1 MTQGAH
7 ETQRTKGSADKPVS
21 ALQRLLSLPAIFSG
35 RDLTIRFGWT
45 SKNASQYLYL
55 WKKRGLVQ
63 ALGGHSDTF
72 ANLIVQ
78 PQADWEE
85 GLRHAMPSAVIV
97 GVEALRRRG
106 WTTQIQARPDV
117 VVQESLP
124 VYTLNRFN
132 VSARPAAWFEA
143 SRKGIANGALAPAW
157 ALADM
162 LAREGWGACGLAPD
176 DIEWGAIKERD
187 RGQWTA
193 ACKAYRL
200 MLEVPEFASRLA

>member
-1 MTQGAH
+1 M
-7 ETQRTKGSADKPVS
+7 TKGAEGAEGAEVLANRPAS

-35 RDLTIRFGWT
+35 RDLTVRFGWT

-72 ANLIVQ
+72 ANLLVQ
-78 PQADWEE
+78 PRVDWEE
-85 GLRHAMPSAVIV
+85 CLRRAMPSAVIV
-97 GVEALRRRG
+97 GVEALRRRS

-117 VVQESLP
+117 AVQESLP
-124 VYTLNRFN
+124 VYTVDHFT

-143 SRKGIANGALAPAW
+143 SRKGIENGALAPAS

-162 LAREGWGACGLAPD
+162 LAREGWGACGLTPD
-176 DIEWGAIKERD
+176 DIEWRAIKTRD
-187 RGQWTA
+187 RRQWTA

-200 MLEVPEFASRLA
+200 ALDVPGLSARPA

>member
-1 MTQGAH
+1 MKAAVGSK
-7 ETQRTKGSADKPVS
+7 QRAVS
-21 ALQRLLSLPAIFSG
+21 ALQRLMSLPAIFSG
-35 RDLTIRFGWT
+35 KDLTVRFGWT

-55 WKKRGLVQ
+55 WKRRGLVQ

-78 PQADWEE
+78 PRVDWEE
-85 GLRHAMPSAVIV
+85 CLRHALPSAVIV

-106 WTTQIQARPDV
+106 WTTQIQARPEV
-117 VVQESLP
+117 AVQDSMP
-124 VYTLNRFN
+124 VYTVDPFT
-132 VSARPAAWFEA
+132 VSARPAAWFDV

-162 LAREGWGACGLAPD
+162 LARDGWGVCGLAPD
-176 DIEWGAIKERD
+176 DIEWSAVKDRD
-187 RGQWTA
+187 WREWTA

-200 MLEVPEFASRLA
+200 ALEVSEFA